1 MDTMNSGQTAR
12 ESYSRLKEKMRADQQ
27 EKMHIDAEVT
37 NLNADVRPQT
47 PMEAALN
54 RLNAVVNGLDLTV
67 GALEVRLA
75 TVMEERSVSQQGTA
89 QPPAPE
95 PGVSRVVSVIT
106 HAEDRLVMLRERV
119 DQLISCLHV

>member
-1 MDTMNSGQTAR
+1 MDTET
-12 ESYSRLKEKMRADQQ
+12 YSRLKEKMRADQQ
-27 EKMHIDAEVT
+27 EKQYAEVT

-54 RLNAVVNGLDLTV
+54 RLNAVVNGLDLTI
-67 GALEVRLA
+67 GALEVRLV

-89 QPPAPE
+89 LPPSPE

-106 HAEDRLVMLRERV
+106 HAEDRLVVLRERV